1 MANINF
7 WKTGIWSI
15 GNVYFSLG
23 FVIYLFLLCNDISRK
38 KCADLTEHHN
48 NMEQKI
54 FHKILLLVSNFFP
67 DLIGWKQKFGI
78 IIVTFHPKHSVDE
91 IFDITWREMQL
102 ALAIYPPRYNVIL
115 TSIPLPFRRCLW
127 LLSPRFFVLSYLL
140 VHL

>member
-15 GNVYFSLG
+15 ENVYLSLG

-54 FHKILLLVSNFFP
+54 FHKILLLVSDFFP
-67 DLIGWKQKFGI
+67 DLIGWKQKLGI

-91 IFDITWREMQL
+91 IFDITRDAASISHISPW
-102 ALAIYPPRYNVIL
+102 YNVIL

-127 LLSPRFFVLSYLL
+127 LLPPRFFVLSYLL